1 MKAVPKCCDCKWFVP
16 KTKMCRALSWTPEKP
31 SVYRADLVR
40 ENIDLCGPEAL
51 YFSARTLYIFPTN
64 LLDPKK

>member
-16 KTKMCRALSWTPEKP
+16 KTKICRALSWSPEKP

-40 ENIDLCGPEAL
+40 ENIDLCGPEHST
-51 YFSARTLYIFPTN
+51 YFPQICWI
-64 LLDPKK
+64 PKSN